1 MGVVRMVD
9 SENLCSQKST
19 FLFKLLLILPKLI
32 HKYQFFYFDVLIYS
46 SQHPKLMPYFHT
58 SLKSS
63 LQMSLQCLATQFLHF
78 SFHTIIAL
86 KCQTLLFTIY
96 LKILVQFGSVRVTRT
111 FFSGK
116 PNERRLRGLES
127 VSSKRKRRER
137 AVGGQRR
144 GAQKS
149 SLLRQEMFEQF
160 SVQCIY

>member
-1 MGVVRMVD
+1 
-9 SENLCSQKST
+9 
-19 FLFKLLLILPKLI
+19 
-32 HKYQFFYFDVLIYS
+32 
-46 SQHPKLMPYFHT
+46 MPYFHT

-127 VSSKRKRRER
+127 ISSKRKRRER

-160 SVQCIY
+160 SVQCIYQYFLILVSSHPSVTPYLLKAVCWGWFCFCVFISLNIV